1 MICFREIW
9 YFIALMAQERPSA
22 VFTAEMVNSFMPVLK
37 TGVIEG
43 EAFRSLLG

>member
-37 TGVIEG
+37 W
-43 EAFRSLLG
+43 RN